1 MPAPMSHTE
10 TPTRAGSDGPP
21 VIEASP
27 TSAWT
32 SRS

>member
-1 MPAPMSHTE
+1 MPAPMSQTE

-27 TSAWT
+27 TSAWI